1 MAEELEEEF
10 APVETDDVLDSFLEL
25 ENVDSPSTETHATLD
40 IPMSPEQAA
49 QVLQEQERLAAL
61 EEEGDNSGEGNQ
73 TQVEVDPL
81 VLQLLEAK
89 GIQGGLVR
97 MENEDGSIE
106 EVPFNELSSEEQ
118 FNILNTEPESNDLG
132 LNDTE
137 AGDLQFLREN
147 GVSLEQAIQYF
158 SAKAVEDY
166 VASTQN
172 PTADTVAEYSDEE
185 IYALDLL
192 ARNKDLTE
200 EEIQTRIDKQR
211 EHPDLFKEKVDS
223 LREEYLQLEK
233 DQIAE
238 REAEIARQA
247 NESYQQIANDLVAVA
262 KETDYIGGLDIEVE
276 DKQEVLGFILNKD
289 DNGVTEFGKL
299 LDDPKALFEIAWY
312 AKKGKEAFD
321 VIHDYYKK
329 EISEASKRGYE
340 KGKSEVA
347 PARPGSNLKNVV
359 RGGSS
364 NNKPTNSQGN
374 DGIKSVEDLYN
385 DLIPKTNN

>member
-1 MAEELEEEF
+1 MADELEDDF
-10 APVETDDVLDSFLEL
+10 TPVEADDVLDSFLEL
-25 ENVDSPSTETHATLD
+25 ESVDSPSAETHATLD

-49 QVLQEQERLAAL
+49 QVLQEQERLAEL
-61 EEEGDNSGEGNQ
+61 EEGNDNSGEGDQ
-73 TQVEVDPL
+73 EQVNLDPL

-89 GIQGGLVR
+89 GIKDGLVQ

-106 EVPFNELSSEEQ
+106 EIPFNELSSEEQ
-118 FNILNTEPESNDLG
+118 FNILNTELESNDLG

-137 AGDLQFLREN
+137 AGDLQFLRDN
-147 GVSLEQAIQYF
+147 GVTLEQAIQYF
-158 SAKAVEDY
+158 SNKAIEDY

-172 PTADTVAEYSDEE
+172 PTADTVAGYSDEE

-233 DQIAE
+233 DQVAE
-238 REAEIARQA
+238 REAEITRQA
-247 NESYQQIANDLVAVA
+247 NESYQQVAESLVAVA

-299 LDDPKALFEIAWY
+299 LEDPKALFEIAWY

-347 PARPGSNLKNVV
+347 PPKPGSNLKVAV
-359 RGGSS
+359 RNGNS
-364 NNKPTNSQGN
+364 NNKSTNSQGN